1 MGLRVHHVAQGL
13 YGFSISGGGGGNRA
27 PKMRGGGGRTQLARP
42 LISGYEVWRQRR
54 DNFIDTLITKFQF
67 SFVAEW
73 RVRVTS
79 GAGELVSVRF
89 CRGCQ
94 LSPLF
99 FLGGGLA
106 KGLYRPP
113 SPLVESPPAQAAC
126 SARTRRGGTCTAGAP
141 QIRQPQAGGAHHAG
155 IAGTSLRHA

>member
-13 YGFSISGGGGGNRA
+13 YGFSISGGGGGGDRA
-27 PKMRGGGGRTQLARP
+27 PKMGGGVGKRTQLARP

-54 DNFIDTLITKFQF
+54 DNFIDTLITKIQF

-94 LSPLF
+94 LSPPF
-99 FLGGGLA
+99 FWEG
-106 KGLYRPP
+106 
-113 SPLVESPPAQAAC
+113 V
-126 SARTRRGGTCTAGAP
+126 
-141 QIRQPQAGGAHHAG
+141 
-155 IAGTSLRHA
+155 